1 MFSQSVN
8 VLLHWESMRM
18 EKAHIW
24 VLKRARI
31 IGVRV
36 DDCDWSATERLVCNE
51 MYSFLCREL
60 QEIQLR

>member
-1 MFSQSVN
+1 M
-8 VLLHWESMRM
+8 HG
-18 EKAHIW
+18 KAHIW

-36 DDCDWSATERLVCNE
+36 DGCDWSATERLVCNE